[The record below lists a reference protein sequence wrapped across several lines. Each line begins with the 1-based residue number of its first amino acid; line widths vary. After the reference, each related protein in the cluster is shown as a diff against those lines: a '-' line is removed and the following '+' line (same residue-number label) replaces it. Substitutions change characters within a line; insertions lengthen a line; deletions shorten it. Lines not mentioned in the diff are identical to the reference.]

1 VKIESPTV
9 FEDLLETILYTDDQ
23 TDHNLLKLLA
33 DEAMT
38 LVREPSLGTIMM
50 TVTDGSGQDF
60 HLGEV
65 LITEAAL
72 EYQQQVFYAWV
83 VGDHPQKALARA
95 AVEAVLEKGPEP
107 LRRRLIR
114 ILTHQ
119 LRRRMDQR
127 KHEEHLLISSRVEFE
142 TMRPW

>member
-1 VKIESPTV
+1 VKIESPTLSD
-9 FEDLLETILYTDDQ
+9 DLLGAMLYTDER
-23 TDHNLLKLLA
+23 TDRYLLKLLA

-38 LVREPSLGTIMM
+38 LVREPSLGTVMM
-50 TVTDGSGQDF
+50 TVTDGKGQDF

-65 LITEAAL
+65 LITEAAV

-83 VGDHPQKALARA
+83 VGDHPQKALVRA
-95 AVEAVLEKGPEP
+95 AVDAVREKGPEP

-114 ILTHQ
+114 ILTRHG
-119 LRRRMDQR
+119 QR
-127 KHEEHLLISSRVEFE
+127 WMEQQKKEERLLVSSRVEFE